1 MGAQQ
6 PPPRLPARVYWVR
19 RLVVLGIPLLVV
31 VLVIVWLGGRG
42 DDGGS
47 APSASTTTSSAPAV
61 STAVDPAAPAPSPST
76 SKEAGGVPDCSAAS
90 LALAMTATATSFGPG
105 ASPTFDVSITNTG
118 SVPCLVDAG
127 EASREI
133 VITSGADRVWSSRDC
148 IVAGT
153 ETRDLLLP
161 AAGADA
167 TQLAWNRIRSAPGC
181 PAGLPAPGAGT
192 YSAQLT
198 LAGAAAAPAVFG
210 LG

>member
-31 VLVIVWLGGRG
+31 VLVIARITARG
-42 DDGGS
+42 HDDGS
-47 APSASTTTSSAPAV
+47 TPVAQTTTTTAP
-61 STAVDPAAPAPSPST
+61 PATIPTEVAAPSPSPST
-76 SKEAGGVPDCSAAS
+76 EPGGVVDCDAS
-90 LALAMTATATSFGPG
+90 TLALALTATAESFGPG
-105 ASPTFDVSITNTG
+105 ASPTFDVSITNVG

-133 VITSGADRVWSSRDC
+133 LITSGDDRVWSSRDC
-148 IVAGT
+148 VVPGT

-161 AAGADA
+161 EGGADT
-167 TQLAWNRIRSAPGC
+167 TQLAWTRVRSASGC
-181 PAGLPAPGAGT
+181 PPDLPAPGAGT
-192 YSAQLT
+192 YSAQFT
-198 LAGAAAAPAVFG
+198 LAGAAAPPAVFG

>member
-19 RLVVLGIPLLVV
+19 RLIVLGIPLLVV
-31 VLVIVWLGGRG
+31 VLVIARIAARG
-42 DDGGS
+42 DDGSPSPAAQTTTTG
-47 APSASTTTSSAPAV
+47 ASASAAASEPA
-61 STAVDPAAPAPSPST
+61 TPSPT
-76 SKEAGGVPDCSAAS
+76 PSKEPGGVPDCDAAT
-90 LALAMTATATSFGPG
+90 LALAMTPTAESFAPGTPATFN
-105 ASPTFDVSITNTG
+105 VSITNTG

-133 VITSGADRVWSSRDC
+133 LITSGTDRVWDNRDC

-161 AAGADA
+161 DGGADT
-167 TQLAWNRIRSAPGC
+167 TQLAWNQVRSAPGC
-181 PAGLPAPGAGT
+181 PADLPAPGAGT
-192 YSAQLT
+192 YSAQFS
-198 LAGAAAAPAVFG
+198 LAGVAAPPAVFG